1 MDETCKKCRCVLVAR
16 IALTRVIVRREQLAD
31 LPAVRAVQA
40 AAFDR
45 GEGEPVEVR
54 LLDQLRESDDWV
66 PELSWLAE
74 IDGRIVGHV
83 VCTRGHVGE
92 VGCVGLGPLGV
103 VPDCQRAG
111 VGTALMHAVIGAA
124 DALGEP
130 LIALLGDPAYYSRFG
145 FTPSTAHGVHPPD
158 ASWGEHFQ
166 IRQLSTWTEPI
177 TGTFRYSASF
187 NTIT

>member
-1 MDETCKKCRCVLVAR
+1 MYWCGQ
-16 IALTRVIVRREQLAD
+16 IALILVIVRRERLAD
-31 LPAVRAVQA
+31 LPPVRAVQA

-45 GEGEPVEVR
+45 GAGEPVEVR
-54 LLDQLRESDDWV
+54 LLDELRESGDWV

-74 IDGRIVGHV
+74 IDERIVGHV

-111 VGTALMHAVIGAA
+111 VGTALMYAVIGAA

-145 FTPSTAHGVHPPD
+145 FAPSTSLGVHAPD
-158 ASWGEHFQ
+158 ANWGEHFQ
-166 IRQLSTWTEPI
+166 ILQLTAWTEQI
-177 TGTFRYSASF
+177 TGTFRYSAPF